1 MATSARVRWA
11 WKLGLGLAIVWLAAV
26 AVMLL
31 VASRHSDGGLD
42 GLRSARADRSF
53 SALVDPGTERRLR
66 SAAEE
71 FDAAEALF
79 ANPLVAPFKL
89 VPVVGRQVRGA
100 EKLNRGAAATT
111 GIAAEA
117 AGQLRE
123 ATEGPTPRGTARVDL
138 LRDMADLV
146 ERSERRLRA
155 VGPGPSTALI
165 GPLEQ
170 AADEYGARRR
180 EALDGLDAAGT
191 LLDGAARFLAG
202 PRRYLVLGA
211 NNAEMRAGSGM
222 FLSAGPLDA
231 ADGRLE
237 LGELAPTNELVLPEG
252 VPIDDTDLARNWSWL
267 DPGADF
273 RNLALTPRFPV
284 SAAIARQMW
293 LQVPGGGEV
302 DGVLSIDV
310 DAVRHLLRA
319 LGPVTVDGV
328 TYTARS
334 VRYQL
339 LNGQYARFGERQ
351 DVRRDQ
357 LGKVARAVFD
367 RLERGT
373 WELADL
379 ADALV
384 AAARGR
390 HLMAW
395 SADAAEQATW
405 EVAGID
411 GGLTDSSLAVS
422 VANRGGNKLDYFL
435 EEEVAVSAERREGS
449 TDVTVQ
455 VVLHNAT
462 PGGQPT
468 YVAGPNV
475 EGLAA
480 GEYAGIVVV
489 NVPGRAAALV
499 ARGGEYATFSGT
511 DGPTRAL
518 GRYVRIRAG
527 GSETVTVTFSVPG
540 EIEALEVEPP
550 ARVPPAQWP
559 GGDGSRPW
567 DRRRSFEL

>member
-1 MATSARVRWA
+1 MGASARIRWA
-11 WKLGLGLAIVWLAAV
+11 WKLALGLVIVWLGVV
-26 AVMLL
+26 AVMLV

-42 GLRSARADRSF
+42 ELRAARADRSF
-53 SALVDPGTERRLR
+53 STLVDPATGRRLR
-66 SAAEE
+66 SAAGE

-79 ANPLVAPFKL
+79 GSPLVAPLKV

-100 EKLNRGAAATT
+100 EKLNQGAASTAH
-111 GIAAEA
+111 IAAEA
-117 AGQLRE
+117 AGELRE
-123 ATEGPTPRGTARVDL
+123 AATGPTPRGRERVAL

-146 ERSERRLRA
+146 VRSERRLRA

-165 GPLEQ
+165 GPLDR
-170 AADEYGARRR
+170 AADEYGIRRR
-180 EALDGLDAAGT
+180 EALEGLDAAGT

-231 ADGRLE
+231 VDGRLD
-237 LGELAPTNELVLPEG
+237 LGEVGPTNELVLPEG
-252 VPIDDTDLARNWSWL
+252 VPVDDADLARNWSWL

-293 LQVPGGGEV
+293 RQVPGGGEV
-302 DGVLSIDV
+302 DGVLAMDV

-328 TYTARS
+328 QYTTRS

-339 LNGQYARFGERQ
+339 LNGQYGRFDRQ
-351 DVRRDQ
+351 DVRRDR
-357 LGKVARAVFD
+357 LGRVAEAVFD
-367 RLERGT
+367 QLESGT

-379 ADALV
+379 ADALIS
-384 AAARGR
+384 AARGR

-395 SADAAEQATW
+395 SADAVEQRTW

-411 GGLTDSSLAVS
+411 GELSDRSLAVS
-422 VANRGGNKLDYFL
+422 VLNRGGNKLDYFL
-435 EEEVAVSAERREGS
+435 EEEVAVSKVQRDGR
-449 TDVTVQ
+449 THVTVR
-455 VVLHNAT
+455 VVLRNTT
-462 PGGQPT
+462 PDDQPT
-468 YVAGPNV
+468 FVAGPNIESLV
-475 EGLAA
+475 A

-489 NVPGRAAALV
+489 NLPRRAAGLA
-499 ARGGEYATFSGT
+499 ARGGEYATFTGR

-527 GSETVTVTFSVPG
+527 ETETVTVTFSVPDG
-540 EIEALEVEPP
+540 IPTLEIEPGARIPP
-550 ARVPPAQWP
+550 ARWGP
-559 GGDGSRPW
+559 GEEARM
-567 DRRRSFEL
+567 DRRRTFEL